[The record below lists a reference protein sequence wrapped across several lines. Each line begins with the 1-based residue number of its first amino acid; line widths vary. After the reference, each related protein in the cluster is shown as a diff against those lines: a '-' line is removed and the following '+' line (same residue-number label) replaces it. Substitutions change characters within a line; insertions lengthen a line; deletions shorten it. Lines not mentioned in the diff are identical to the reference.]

1 MIMEMNHKYEVFN
14 MYVDNIYYTY
24 YMLIE
29 NYERAGEYADK
40 LASYTSP
47 DSARFFTRYIVEA
60 EYKLHQGKRQEAI
73 EAYKKMK
80 SIIEGEQKNIYEFY
94 YSVYADRLG
103 IKSEL

>member
-1 MIMEMNHKYEVFN
+1 

-60 EYKLHQGKRQEAI
+60 EYKLHQDKRQEAI

-80 SIIEGEQKNIYEFY
+80 SIIEGEQKNLYEFY